1 MAFLA
6 LVGAADTF
14 STILRNTVRQ
24 FVTPDHLRGR
34 MGSVNM
40 LFARGGP
47 QLGNL
52 EAGMVAAV
60 IGAPLS
66 VVTGGVATV
75 VLVALV
81 AYFVPQL
88 RTYQD

>member
-1 MAFLA
+1 
-6 LVGAADTF
+6 
-14 STILRNTVRQ
+14 
-24 FVTPDHLRGR
+24 

-52 EAGMVAAV
+52 EAGIVAGL

-66 VVTGGVATV
+66 VVTGGIATV
-75 VLVALV
+75 LLVSIV
-81 AYFVPQL
+81 AWRVRQL
-88 RTYQD
+88 REYQD

>member
-1 MAFLA
+1 
-6 LVGAADTF
+6 
-14 STILRNTVRQ
+14 
-24 FVTPDHLRGR
+24 

-66 VVTGGVATV
+66 VVTGGIATV

-88 RTYQD
+88 RSYQD

>member
-1 MAFLA
+1 
-6 LVGAADTF
+6 
-14 STILRNTVRQ
+14 
-24 FVTPDHLRGR
+24 

-40 LFARGGP
+40 LFVRGGP

-52 EAGMVAAV
+52 EAGVLAAV

-88 RTYQD
+88 RNYQG

>member
-1 MAFLA
+1 
-6 LVGAADTF
+6 
-14 STILRNTVRQ
+14 
-24 FVTPDHLRGR
+24 

>member
-1 MAFLA
+1 
-6 LVGAADTF
+6 
-14 STILRNTVRQ
+14 
-24 FVTPDHLRGR
+24 

-40 LFARGGP
+40 LFSRGGP

-52 EAGMVAAV
+52 EAGIMAAV

-66 VVTGGVATV
+66 VVTGGIATV
-75 VLVALV
+75 ILVALV

-88 RTYQD
+88 RSYQN